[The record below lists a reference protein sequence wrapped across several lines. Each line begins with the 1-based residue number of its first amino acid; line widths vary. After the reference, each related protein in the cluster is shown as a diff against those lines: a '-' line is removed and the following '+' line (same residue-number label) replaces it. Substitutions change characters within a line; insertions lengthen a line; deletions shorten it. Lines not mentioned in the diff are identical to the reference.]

1 MLREHQ
7 IPSCHVFM
15 LWYISTGST
24 CTCCTS
30 YALAQVQGRSLSPII
45 TFTRMAEPFPAQ
57 QHTRAIKPW
66 GMIRRKKANCRC
78 ISRSWSIFPLSPPC
92 NQGQRPKKDLL
103 STSGN
108 CKYYLDLT
116 MQCDQRDLT
125 FYHSPDPEC
134 KSPEVES
141 NLVFPQDLVRVVK
154 PEQEVDLRR

>member
-1 MLREHQ
+1 MHLLHILCSGAGARTQPFSHYYIHEDGRTF
-7 IPSCHVFM
+7 SC
-15 LWYISTGST
+15 SK
-24 CTCCTS
+24 
-30 YALAQVQGRSLSPII
+30 
-45 TFTRMAEPFPAQ
+45 
-57 QHTRAIKPW
+57 HTRAIKPW

-116 MQCDQRDLT
+116 MQCDQRDNFFFDFLSLT
-125 FYHSPDPEC
+125 SDPEC
-134 KSPEVES
+134 QSPEVES

-154 PEQEVDLRR
+154 LEQEVDLRR